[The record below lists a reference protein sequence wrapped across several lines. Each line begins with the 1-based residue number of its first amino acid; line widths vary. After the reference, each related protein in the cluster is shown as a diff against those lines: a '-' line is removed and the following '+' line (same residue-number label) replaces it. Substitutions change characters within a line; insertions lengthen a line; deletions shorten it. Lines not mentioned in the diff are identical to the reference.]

1 METENNQFFAR
12 NSELSIEFSKYVLDH
27 PEMDDLLSEET
38 IVIFLPEFDL
48 QLRDFNLKIAKE
60 IKSEGGKLLYVKV
73 KQMAH
78 KVSSRLIG
86 VEVGGEIGD
95 SLNA

>member
-1 METENNQFFAR
+1 MDMEKQKEKFFAR

-27 PEMDDLLSEET
+27 PEMDELFSDET
-38 IVIFLPEFDL
+38 IIIFLPEFDL
-48 QLRDFNLKIAKE
+48 ELRDFNLKIAKE
-60 IKSEGGKLLYVKV
+60 IESEGGKVLYIKV

-86 VEVGGEIGD
+86 VEVEAGLGV
-95 SLNA
+95 